1 MSIELE
7 RRTKAPTQPALD
19 PWGNG
24 HGGARSDDG
33 FEVLDSSVEPDGS
46 ELALTGRYGTFQ
58 IRVDGRELMDSRNT
72 VTERDLARLAFC
84 RSANGHAPTALVGGL
99 GMGFTLRAAL
109 DLMGPSGRVTVVEI
123 SPAVIRWNHGPLG
136 PLARRPLADPR
147 VELVCGDVCA
157 VLAARPEQFDL
168 VLLDVDNGPHDLSL
182 DGNRRLYSAEGLAI
196 IGDALRPSGI
206 AAVWS
211 SGPAAD
217 LEERFLQVGL
227 SAWSETVCPRPGDTR
242 IRHTIVLAARPAV

>member
-1 MSIELE
+1 MSADGVQAAGDGSEAGGGFDVVATSIE
-7 RRTKAPTQPALD
+7 A
-19 PWGNG
+19 
-24 HGGARSDDG
+24 
-33 FEVLDSSVEPDGS
+33 DGS
-46 ELALTGRYGTFQ
+46 ELILAGRDGTYQ

-84 RSANGHAPTALVGGL
+84 RSSNGHAPWALVGGL

-109 DLMGPSGRVTVVEI
+109 DLMGETGRVTVVEI
-123 SPAVIRWNHGPLG
+123 SPAIILWNRGPLS
-136 PLARRPLADPR
+136 PLARHPLADPR
-147 VELVCGDVCA
+147 VDLVCGDVRT
-157 VLAARPEQFDL
+157 VLAAHRGRYDL
-168 VLLDVDNGPHDLSL
+168 VLLDVDNGPGDLARA
-182 DGNRRLYSAEGLAI
+182 GNEQLYHAEGLADI
-196 IGDALRPSGI
+196 RDALRPGGV

-211 SGPAAD
+211 AGPAPD